1 MYKILN
7 SKYDNEKKDKRY
19 CDIYCDTAADL
30 PNKQEI
36 ANDFID
42 VGSWA
47 WIGEDRTF
55 KTLDSNGQWV

>member
-1 MYKILN
+1 MYRILN
-7 SKYDNEKKDKRY
+7 SKYNSEKKNKRY

-36 ANDFID
+36 AIDCID

-55 KTLDSNGQWV
+55 KTLDSNE

>member
-7 SKYDNEKKDKRY
+7 SKYNSKEQDKRY

-36 ANDFID
+36 EKDFID

-47 WIGEDRTF
+47 WIGEDRSF